1 MRVFVFF
8 TLLSIAV
15 LSTAQP
21 LESGTLEFLN
31 SPYDELNPVLGPD
44 GKTLYFTIANHPN
57 NTGGLKD
64 PGDIWYAVLKDHA
77 WSEPI
82 HAGPLLN
89 NRSFNGVAGF
99 AEDGNSVYLLSHYAA
114 GGASPRTQGIA
125 QAQRTGAGWGEPVNI
140 TIPYFQNKAGVLYG
154 TMMPAG
160 DVFVFSAET
169 YGTRGVEDLYVT
181 RKDVSGHWTEPRNLG
196 SVINTQFQE
205 LCPALSSDGRTMY
218 FSTNGRKG
226 RGSFDIYKATR
237 LDDTWTNWTEP
248 ENLGDINTEGR
259 DLFYRPYAAQD
270 LALFTSTKNSDGY
283 GDIKFQGRN
292 EPLQQPV
299 VVKVDTAATI
309 PTPVA
314 TDDKHVR
321 IYGRVTNS
329 KTGESI
335 PASITFTVSTATKE
349 AKASETAGY
358 TVQVDAAQEYQVRI
372 EAVGYIS
379 TLEKLNIRTY
389 EMSALEMNFKLQPL
403 EVGATVALRNVLFEQ
418 GRTNLLSGSSS
429 ELDIIVGFLK
439 ANPSVKIELAGHTD
453 NRGIP
458 AQNVKLSQAR
468 VDKVRDYLIE
478 HGISKNRITGKGY
491 GGAMPIASNDSEET
505 RQLNRRVEF
514 TIKKM

>member
-21 LESGTLEFLN
+21 LESGTTEFLN

-44 GKTLYFTIANHPN
+44 GKTLYFTVANHPE
-57 NTGGLKD
+57 NTGGQKD
-64 PGDIWYAVLKDHA
+64 PGDIWYSVLKDHA
-77 WSEPI
+77 WSAPI
-82 HAGPLLN
+82 HAGRLLN
-89 NRSFNGVAGF
+89 NRGFNGVAGF
-99 AEDGNSVYLLSHYAA
+99 SEDGNSVYLLSHYAA
-114 GGASPRTQGIA
+114 AGASPRTQGIA
-125 QAQRTGAGWGEPVNI
+125 QAQRSGSGWGEPVNI
-140 TIPYFQNKAGVLYG
+140 SIPYFQNKASALYG

-169 YGTRGVEDLYVT
+169 YGSRGVEDLYVT
-181 RKDVSGHWTEPRNLG
+181 RKDASGNWMEPRNLG

-205 LCPALSSDGRTMY
+205 LCPSLSSDGRTLY

-248 ENLGDINTEGR
+248 ENLGDLNTEGR
-259 DLFYRPYAAQD
+259 DLFYRPYTSQD
-270 LALFTSTKNSDGY
+270 MALFTSTKNSDGY

-292 EPLQQPV
+292 EPLPQQPPLV
-299 VVKVDTAATI
+299 VRTDSAVA
-309 PTPVA
+309 TPVV
-314 TDDKHVR
+314 DDKHVR
-321 IYGRVTNS
+321 VYGRVTDS

-335 PASITFTVSTATKE
+335 PANITFTISTAAKE
-349 AKASETAGY
+349 ARATEAAGY

-372 EAVGYIS
+372 EAPGYIS

-429 ELDIIVGFLK
+429 ELDIVVAFLK
-439 ANPSVKIELAGHTD
+439 ANPTVKIALAGHTD

-478 HGISKNRITGKGY
+478 HGIHKSRITGKGY
-491 GGAMPIASNDSEET
+491 GGTVPIASNDTEET

-514 TIKKM
+514 TIKKL

>member
-15 LSTAQP
+15 FSTAQP
-21 LESGTLEFLN
+21 LDSGTLEYLN

-44 GKTLYFTIANHPN
+44 GQTLYFTVANHPD

-77 WSEPI
+77 WSAPI

-89 NRSFNGVAGF
+89 NRGFNGVAGF
-99 AEDGNSVYLLSHYAA
+99 SADGNNVYLLSHYAA
-114 GGASPRTQGIA
+114 AGAMPRTQGIA
-125 QAQRTGAGWGEPVNI
+125 QAQRTGTGWGEPVNI
-140 TIPYFQNKAGVLYG
+140 NIPYFQNKASALYG

-181 RKDVSGHWTEPRNLG
+181 RKDDAGHWMEPRNLG

-205 LCPALSSDGRTMY
+205 LCPSLSSDGRTLY

-259 DLFYRPYAAQD
+259 DLFYRSYATQD
-270 LALFTSTKNSDGY
+270 MVLFTSTKNSDGY

-292 EPLQQPV
+292 EPLNQQPV
-299 VVKVDTAATI
+299 VVKIDTATTA
-309 PTPVA
+309 PTPVV
-314 TDDKHVR
+314 DDKHVR
-321 IYGRVTNS
+321 VYGRVTDS

-335 PASITFTVSTATKE
+335 PASMTFTIPDVTKE
-349 AKASETAGY
+349 AKATEATGY

-372 EAVGYIS
+372 EAQGYIS
-379 TLEKLNIRTY
+379 SLERLNIRTY
-389 EMSALEMNFKLQPL
+389 EMPALEMNFKLQPL

-439 ANPSVKIELAGHTD
+439 ANPTVKIELAGHTD

-468 VDKVRDYLIE
+468 VDKVRDYLVE
-478 HGISKNRITGKGY
+478 HGINKGRITGKGY